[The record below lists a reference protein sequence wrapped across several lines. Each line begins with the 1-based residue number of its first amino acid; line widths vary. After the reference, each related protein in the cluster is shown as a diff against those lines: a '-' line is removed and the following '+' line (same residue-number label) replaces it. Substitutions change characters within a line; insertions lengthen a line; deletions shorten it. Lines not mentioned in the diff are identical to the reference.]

1 MFNIKVFCGGLEIK
15 LSEGI
20 KSQFTLNKLDTTIEK
35 LFIKQLHKVSY
46 CKAKLFVFSSSI

>member
-46 CKAKLFVFSSSI
+46 CKAKQFVFSSSI